1 MPKKK
6 LTKTQVKKKFTAA
19 SNNVY
24 DLVLDK
30 FGHSDS
36 RVSMSKPKLMEVLDL
51 LQRAKERTK

>member
-6 LTKTQVKKKFTAA
+6 LTKTQVKKKFTTA

>member
-6 LTKTQVKKKFTAA
+6 LTRAQVKRKFKTAGNA
-19 SNNVY
+19 VY

-36 RVSMSKPKLMEVLDL
+36 KISMSKPKLMEILDL

>member
-6 LTKTQVKKKFTAA
+6 LTKTQIKKKFTTA

-36 RVSMSKPKLMEVLDL
+36 KVSMSKPKLMEVLDL

>member
-6 LTKTQVKKKFTAA
+6 LTRAQVKRKFKTAGNA
-19 SNNVY
+19 VY

-30 FGHSDS
+30 YGHSDS
-36 RVSMSKPKLMEVLDL
+36 KISMSKPKLMEILDS

>member
-6 LTKTQVKKKFTAA
+6 LTKAQVKRKFTTATN
-19 SNNVY
+19 SVY

-36 RVSMSKPKLMEVLDL
+36 RISMSKPKLMEILDN

>member
-6 LTKTQVKKKFTAA
+6 LTKAQVKRKFTTAA
-19 SNNVY
+19 NSVY

-36 RVSMSKPKLMEVLDL
+36 RISMSKPKLMEILDN